1 MSIKKYLSLAIVFV
15 LLLTILVGCGEN
27 DSQTNSEGNTEQQSQ
42 TGGQT
47 AQGTGQELDSEQY
60 LNFFMSAEPST
71 LDPSKGADSYSNAV
85 LNNVMEPLTRL
96 EEKEENGVFVNFVAA
111 AGAESWEPNEDG
123 TVWTFKLRDNTWS
136 DGVPVTAQDYE
147 YGMKR
152 SLDQETAS
160 PYAFLLMPIKNA
172 AKVNRG
178 ELTVDELGIKALDEK
193 TLEITLESS
202 TPYFIQLTSLR
213 VTLPQ
218 RKDIVEKYGD
228 TYGTELDKVVYN
240 GPFTLATW
248 AHNSELI
255 LTKNENYWDKDTVKL
270 QTVTLKII
278 QDENAI
284 YNSLANGSLDQAGAS
299 QPEWKEKF
307 MADENLQYIE
317 IIEPSTYFVFFNTQN
332 EVFKNA
338 NIRKAFSAAIDREE
352 LANVMF
358 DGVPAPAYGWVP
370 PSISIDDQEYR
381 TAVEEPVKALVKDN
395 PDPKA
400 LLVKGLEELGM
411 DPDTSKLT
419 VKISL
424 GGTNQWFRDY
434 GEYLQQMYIN
444 KLGVNIEIETNDW
457 PIFNAAV
464 EKGEFQL
471 GYMAWGAD
479 FNDPVSM
486 LSLHTSDAGA
496 IGTGWGND
504 RYDELIDLAS
514 KEMEPAKR
522 LEYFSEAE
530 KILIYDEAVVAP
542 VVYPRSNI
550 FRYKYVHELGVTP
563 FGTSGYKYAHTI
575 GR

>member
-15 LLLTILVGCGEN
+15 LLLTTLVGCGEN
-27 DSQTNSEGNTEQQSQ
+27 ASQTDSEGNTSQQNE
-42 TGGQT
+42 TEGQAT
-47 AQGTGQELDSEQY
+47 QGNEQELDSEQY
-60 LNFFMSAEPST
+60 LNFYMAAEPST
-71 LDPSKGADSYSNAV
+71 LDPSKGADTYSNTV

-96 EEKEENGVFVNFVAA
+96 EEDEDLNNFIAP
-111 AGAESWEPNEDG
+111 AGAESWESNEDG
-123 TVWTFKLRDNTWS
+123 SVWTFKIRDNTWS

-147 YGMKR
+147 YGIER
-152 SLDQETAS
+152 SLEQDTAS

-172 AKVNRG
+172 AKVNSG
-178 ELTVDELGIKALDEK
+178 ELSVDELGVKAIDEK
-193 TLEITLESS
+193 TLEITLESP
-202 TPYFIQLTSLR
+202 TPYFMQLSCLR
-213 VTLPQ
+213 VSLPQ
-218 RKDIVEKYGD
+218 RKDIVEQYGD
-228 TYGTELDKVVYN
+228 TYGSELDKVVYN
-240 GPFTLATW
+240 GPFTLTSW
-248 AHNSELI
+248 VHNSELV

-284 YNSLANGSLDQAGAS
+284 YNSLANGSLDSAGAS

-307 MADENLQYIE
+307 MADEDLEYIE
-317 IIEPSTYFVFFNTQN
+317 IIEPNTYFIFFNTQD

-338 NIRKAFSAAIDREE
+338 NIRKAFSAAINRDE

-358 DGVPAPAYGWVP
+358 DGVNVPAQGWVP
-370 PSISIDDQEYR
+370 PSISIGEEEYR
-381 TAVEEPVKALVKDN
+381 SVVEEPVKTLVADN

-411 DPDTSKLT
+411 DTDPSKLT

-424 GGTNQWFRDY
+424 GGTSQWFREY
-434 GEYLQQMYIN
+434 GEYLQQMYIKN
-444 KLGVNIEIETNDW
+444 LGIDIQIETNDW

-464 EKGEFQL
+464 EKGDFQL

-479 FNDPVSM
+479 FNDPTSM

-496 IGTGWGND
+496 IATGWGNA

-514 KEMEPAKR
+514 KEMDPAKR
-522 LEYFSEAE
+522 LEYFAEAE
-530 KILIYDEAVVAP
+530 KILVYEEAVVAP
-542 VVYPRSNI
+542 VVYPRSNV
-550 FRYKYVHELGVTP
+550 FRYKYINRLGVTP
-563 FGTSGYKYAHTI
+563 FGTQGYKYAHTI